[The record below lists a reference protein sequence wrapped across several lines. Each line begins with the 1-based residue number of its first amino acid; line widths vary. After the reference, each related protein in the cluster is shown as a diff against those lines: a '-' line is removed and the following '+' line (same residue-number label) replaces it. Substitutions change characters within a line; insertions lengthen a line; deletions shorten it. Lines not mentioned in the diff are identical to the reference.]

1 MDVKLFWLPAAAIL
15 AGCASTVD
23 WQKPGTSQAAVDAD
37 VKACQ
42 QAAQAVPTLPRQQTA
57 QPSGALSYP
66 SGSELDADRQ
76 FEQARRLDECMRG
89 RGYQLVRK

>member
-1 MDVKLFWLPAAAIL
+1 MKLLWLPAVIL

-23 WQKPGTSQAAVDAD
+23 WQKPGAPQASVDSD

-42 QAAQAVPTLPRQQTA
+42 RAAQAVPTLPRQQTA

-66 SGSELDADRQ
+66 SGTDLDADRQ
-76 FEQARRLDECMRG
+76 FEQARRVDECMRA